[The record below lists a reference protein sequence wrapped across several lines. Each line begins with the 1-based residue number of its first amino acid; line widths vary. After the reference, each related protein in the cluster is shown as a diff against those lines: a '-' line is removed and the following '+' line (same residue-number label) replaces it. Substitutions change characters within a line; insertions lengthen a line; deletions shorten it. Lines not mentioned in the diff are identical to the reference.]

1 MSRILKSLSRS
12 YSTTSPRLY
21 VDVVQGLYI
30 SSLKSY
36 KPKAVPSE
44 TAAEVKEWSMPSAPT
59 APKYDV
65 DFTSALN
72 SYKYEGE
79 TIPTKAAG
87 ESNKFDFLESY
98 ENEKEH

>member
-1 MSRILKSLSRS
+1 
-12 YSTTSPRLY
+12 
-21 VDVVQGLYI
+21 
-30 SSLKSY
+30 
-36 KPKAVPSE
+36 
-44 TAAEVKEWSMPSAPT
+44 MPSAPT

-87 ESNKFDFLESY
+87 ESNKFDFLESVCISSFTL
-98 ENEKEH
+98 HQLTFPSV